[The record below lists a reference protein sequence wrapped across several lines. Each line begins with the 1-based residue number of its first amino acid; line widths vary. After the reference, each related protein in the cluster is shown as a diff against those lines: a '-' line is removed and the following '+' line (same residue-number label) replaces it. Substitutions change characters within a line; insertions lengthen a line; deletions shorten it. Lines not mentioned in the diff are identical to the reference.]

1 MDGQGARFL
10 RQALLVSAPIRVA
23 ILGATGRM
31 GQTLLRCLPEFPQLR
46 LAGALTASA
55 SGLGGRD
62 AGEVAGLGTLG
73 VPLDERV
80 ATALSGAQVAVDFTL
95 AEAVPETAA
104 ACRAAGVALVCG
116 VTGLDDEGHAALRAA
131 AADVPVLWAPNMSA
145 GVAVLERLTALA
157 AAALGDFDAGV
168 YEVHHAAKRDAPSGT
183 ALALGRALVGGRGL
197 ESGAATPDAQ
207 FRAAGLGYGVLRVGD
222 VVGEHSVTLA
232 GPGERIE
239 LVHRATDRA
248 IFARGALRAAA
259 WLAGKPPGMYSLGD
273 VLGLGHMATLTRGV

>member
-1 MDGQGARFL
+1 MDGQGAQLL
-10 RQALLVSAPIRVA
+10 RQALFVSAPVPVA
-23 ILGATGRM
+23 ILGASGRM
-31 GQTLLRCLPEFPQLR
+31 GQTLLRCLPEFPALR
-46 LAGALTASA
+46 LAGALTAPA

-62 AGEVAGLGTLG
+62 AGEVAGLGMLG
-73 VPLDERV
+73 VSLDERV
-80 ATALSGAQVAVDFTL
+80 AAALAGAQVAVDFTL
-95 AEAVPETAA
+95 PEAVPETAA
-104 ACRAAGVALVCG
+104 ACRTAGVALVCG
-116 VTGLDDEGHAALRAA
+116 VTGLDDAGHEALRAA

-197 ESGAATPDAQ
+197 EAGAATPDARFQ
-207 FRAAGLGYGVLRVGD
+207 AEGLGYAALRVGD
-222 VVGEHSVTLA
+222 VVGEHTVTLA

-239 LVHRATDRA
+239 LTHTATDRA

-259 WLAGKPPGMYSLGD
+259 WLAGRTPGMYTLAD
-273 VLGLGHMATLTRGV
+273 VFGLGRVDTLAGGQ